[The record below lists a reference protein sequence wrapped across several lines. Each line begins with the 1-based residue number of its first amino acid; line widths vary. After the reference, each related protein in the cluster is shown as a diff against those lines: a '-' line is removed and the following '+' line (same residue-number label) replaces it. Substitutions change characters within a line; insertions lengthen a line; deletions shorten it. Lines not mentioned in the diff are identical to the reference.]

1 MDAWVATLLDAVNR
15 HDLDALVSHFSD
27 AYKNETPAHPARGFV
42 GSEQVRTNWSRMFAA
57 IPDLNAQVTSAAVA
71 GETVWTEWTM
81 RGTRRDGSAHLLRG
95 VVLFGVR
102 GGRAAWG
109 RFYLEPVDRE
119 SSDVDAA
126 VTRIVEP

>member
-1 MDAWVATLLDAVNR
+1 MDAWVATLLEAVNR
-15 HDLDALVSHFSD
+15 HDLAALVSHFSD
-27 AYKNETPAHPARGFV
+27 GYANETPAHPARGFV

-57 IPDLNAQVTSAAVA
+57 IPDLNAEVTSAAVA
-71 GETVWTEWTM
+71 GETLWTEWTV
-81 RGTRRDGSAHLLRG
+81 RGTRPDGSAHLMRG

-102 GGRAAWG
+102 DGRAAWG